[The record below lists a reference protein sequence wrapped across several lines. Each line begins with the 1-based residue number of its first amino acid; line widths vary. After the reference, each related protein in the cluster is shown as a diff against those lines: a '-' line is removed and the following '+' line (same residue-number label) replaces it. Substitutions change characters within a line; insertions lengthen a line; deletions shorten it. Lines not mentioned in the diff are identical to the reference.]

1 MSEPLIDRHVVVT
14 GGAGAL
20 GKAVVARLL
29 QAGAVCHVPV
39 RGSAGMPVAADGDRL
54 RVVTGVEL
62 GDEVA
67 VDRFYDRVPRLWA
80 SVHLAG
86 GFAMAPLDGTG
97 TAELE
102 AMWRINLLSC
112 VLCCREAVKAMR
124 RSPRLDA
131 AGEPAAPHARG
142 WLVNVAARPALEPAP
157 GMVAYAAAKAAV
169 AAVTRS
175 LAAELL
181 EEGILVNAVLPSIM
195 DTAANRA
202 AMPSAEHERWPSPG
216 QVAEAMMALGTP
228 RNQITSGALVPV
240 YGRA

>member
-1 MSEPLIDRHVVVT
+1 MNLDGRVYVVT

-20 GKAVVARLL
+20 GTAAAERLASRGAQVLVLDRVLPAATPPRVSART
-29 QAGAVCHVPV
+29 V
-39 RGSAGMPVAADGDRL
+39 D
-54 RVVTGVEL
+54 L
-62 GDEVA
+62 GDEAQVA
-67 VDRFYDRVPRLWA
+67 AAYGSLSRCDGSFHA
-80 SVHLAG
+80 AG
-86 GFAMAPLDGTG
+86 GFAMAPLAGTG

-202 AMPSAEHERWPSPG
+202 AMPSAAHERWPSPG